1 MSEYLSKILL
11 AQKAQKGDIFMKMGN
26 MQGMM
31 QKMQKMQKD
40 MEKEQKAIETS
51 IFEASDN
58 NNLVTV
64 KVTGAKRIVEI
75 EIKEDLVDPEDID
88 MLQDLVIVTVNDALA
103 QVDKATEQRLGKFT
117 QGLNLPF

>member
-1 MSEYLSKILL
+1 
-11 AQKAQKGDIFMKMGN
+11 MKMGN

-64 KVTGAKRIVEI
+64 KVTGAKRIVEL

-103 QVDKATEQRLGKFT
+103 QVDRATEQRLGKFT

>member
-1 MSEYLSKILL
+1 M
-11 AQKAQKGDIFMKMGN
+11 ARGMGNMGN

-40 MEKEQKAIETS
+40 MEKEQKNIEAS

-58 NNLVTV
+58 NNLVNV
-64 KVTGAKRIVEI
+64 KVSGTRQVVELN
-75 EIKEDLVDPEDID
+75 IKPELVDPEDVE
-88 MLQDLVIVTVNDALA
+88 MLQDLVIATVNQALTE
-103 QVDKATEQRLGKFT
+103 VDRVTAERLGKYT

>member
-1 MSEYLSKILL
+1 
-11 AQKAQKGDIFMKMGN
+11 MGN

-64 KVTGAKRIVEI
+64 KVTGAKRIVEL

-88 MLQDLVIVTVNDALA
+88 MLQDLVIVTVNDALV

>member
-1 MSEYLSKILL
+1 MSEDLSKMLL

-64 KVTGAKRIVEI
+64 KVTGAKRIVEL

>member
-1 MSEYLSKILL
+1 MSEDLSKILL
-11 AQKAQKGDIFMKMGN
+11 TEKAQKGDIFMKMGN

-40 MEKEQKAIETS
+40 MEKEQKAIKTS

-64 KVTGAKRIVEI
+64 KVTGAKRIVEL

>member
-1 MSEYLSKILL
+1 
-11 AQKAQKGDIFMKMGN
+11 MKMGN

-64 KVTGAKRIVEI
+64 KVTGAKRIVEL

-88 MLQDLVIVTVNDALA
+88 MLQDLVIVTVNDALV